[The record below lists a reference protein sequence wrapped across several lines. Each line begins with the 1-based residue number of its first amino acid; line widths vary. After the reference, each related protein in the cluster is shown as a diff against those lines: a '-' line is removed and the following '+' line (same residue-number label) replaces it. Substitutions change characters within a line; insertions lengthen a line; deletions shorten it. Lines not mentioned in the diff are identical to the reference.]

1 MIFELIVKLDIRV
14 VFAQVESSTLKKK
27 KKIRQKS
34 NNMSQFMAYIV
45 NVKYTYST
53 KIYLFSFYR
62 YTYFHL

>member
-14 VFAQVESSTLKKK
+14 VFAQVESSTLKK

-53 KIYLFSFYR
+53 KIYPFSFYR